1 MGIQKT
7 KWVATI
13 FSSVLF
19 LIFYLHT
26 NNISFQITQSQIHLD
41 IPSDSD
47 NGTSLTQITVVILIL
62 STPTPDSKDL
72 RHNLRTKWLNQ
83 SYWRDEEF
91 DDLEGINVKQL
102 MNVKF
107 MFVLGKPR
115 YGNFSK
121 EFMDEVSL
129 NKDMHLTNKIENKYF
144 LKDKV
149 LWGMRE
155 SVKHHQYDYLIKI
168 DHDTLVDLP
177 HLSKR
182 IRGLKKN
189 NLYTGSCD
197 NLMRRGAETAILYC
211 QGGAYILSQDLV
223 EKIASLSDNET
234 KITLGGQE
242 PEDAYTGWLVTQ
254 IQKKFKIPRLRPTHN
269 RHIVSKV
276 TTGRYRYQFDKWFY
290 HWIKGRL
297 DMEKAFECRIK
308 HNLTHCPSAR
318 YDYKNSSSPTC
329 DCEGRD

>member
-1 MGIQKT
+1 MRVQRII
-7 KWVATI
+7 WVATI
-13 FSSVLF
+13 LFGVLF
-19 LIFYLHT
+19 FSFYLHNNYINLAT
-26 NNISFQITQSQIHLD
+26 TQNRIQLENSRYSVNISC
-41 IPSDSD
+41 
-47 NGTSLTQITVVILIL
+47 VILIL
-62 STPTPDSKDL
+62 STPTPYATDL
-72 RHNLRTKWLNQ
+72 RHYLRTKWLNQ

-91 DDLEGINVKQL
+91 YNFKGIYVKQL
-102 MNVKF
+102 MSIRL

-115 YGNFSK
+115 YGNYSK

-129 NKDMHLTNKIENKYF
+129 NKDMYLMNKFEGKYF

-223 EKIASLSDNET
+223 EKIASLSDDET
-234 KITLGGQE
+234 KITLGKQE

-276 TTGRYRYQFDKWFY
+276 TTGRYQFDKWFY

-318 YDYKNSSSPTC
+318 YYYKNSSSTSC
-329 DCEGRD
+329 DCEVRD